1 MSYIKK
7 KIHHCPS
14 LYIFINTYP
23 SLYLFHYIN
32 HYHIYYIHLCLT
44 LSLFIAVWVWCFFAR
59 PKIMGGTVSKNG
71 IRLMGHWEIDANDS
85 KSAMAIHVKGKR
97 VEDILVGGLS
107 HYLWGHH
114 WKSMEIWD
122 HIWQKAIENKHS
134 HWKCPF
140 IVDLLIM
147 VNTGIYMYIYNY
159 VYEWDRL
166 GYISIYIYIQSGW
179 WLSHLLLVGN
189 ILLIYG

>member
-1 MSYIKK
+1 
-7 KIHHCPS
+7 
-14 LYIFINTYP
+14 
-23 SLYLFHYIN
+23 
-32 HYHIYYIHLCLT
+32 
-44 LSLFIAVWVWCFFAR
+44 
-59 PKIMGGTVSKNG
+59 
-71 IRLMGHWEIDANDS
+71 
-85 KSAMAIHVKGKR
+85 VKGKR

-147 VNTGIYMYIYNY
+147 VNTGIYIYNY

-166 GYISIYIYIQSGW
+166 GYISIYISN
-179 WLSHLLLVGN
+179 LVGGWATYYWLV
-189 ILLIYG
+189 ISC